1 MPEEMVFCGTAS
13 FKDVDKDELPSGGG
27 KQTQRKEKKKP
38 AAGAGKKENPY
49 ASRGLDKFSMVLA
62 ELESRREKVLRR
74 VEGDDHVMVRF
85 VQSETKGWVPIV
97 VKLPTE
103 EPAAKAE
110 PKKKCKCK
118 PAVRSTPP
126 PTQPSSPPTESTST
140 SPRGDDAIMHV
151 AAAMA
156 TAPAKKKASAAG
168 RWPWGNK
175 AIRPSQYWPFVAV
188 LLLLSLVVFGRMF
201 AICCTSIWWYLVPI
215 LNGDDEGQSVLRR
228 PMAMGKTGRH
238 LGKKASDKK
247 IGEKITWASLPP
259 SHGKKSSSS
268 GDHEMISPRRSHGK
282 KISSSGDHEM
292 ISPRRSHGKKSS
304 SSDDHEVISP
314 TSHAHGKKG

>member
-13 FKDVDKDELPSGGG
+13 FKDVDKGEPMSGGG
-27 KQTQRKEKKKP
+27 KQAQRKEKKKP
-38 AAGAGKKENPY
+38 VTGKKENPY

-74 VEGDDHVMVRF
+74 VDGGDHVMVRF

-110 PKKKCKCK
+110 PKKKCKSK
-118 PAVRSTPP
+118 LAVSSTPP
-126 PTQPSSPPTESTST
+126 PTQPPSPRTEST
-140 SPRGDDAIMHV
+140 SPRGGDDAVKHAAAVTAPAV
-151 AAAMA
+151 AAAP
-156 TAPAKKKASAAG
+156 TKKKASAAG
-168 RWPWGNK
+168 RWSWADK

-215 LNGDDEGQSVLRR
+215 LNGEDGGPRS
-228 PMAMGKTGRH
+228 MGKTGRH

-259 SHGKKSSSS
+259 SHGKKGSS
-268 GDHEMISPRRSHGK
+268 GDHEVISPRG
-282 KISSSGDHEM
+282 
-292 ISPRRSHGKKSS
+292 SHGKKSS
-304 SSDDHEVISP
+304 SGDHEVISP
-314 TSHAHGKKG
+314 RRSRGKKSSSSGDHDVISPRSHAHGKKG

>member
-1 MPEEMVFCGTAS
+1 MVLCGTAS
-13 FKDVDKDELPSGGG
+13 FKDVDKDELMSGGG
-27 KQTQRKEKKKP
+27 KQAQRKEKKKP
-38 AAGAGKKENPY
+38 AAGKKENPY

-74 VEGDDHVMVRF
+74 VDGGDHVMVRF
-85 VQSETKGWVPIV
+85 VQSDTKGWVPIV

-110 PKKKCKCK
+110 SKKKCKFK
-118 PAVRSTPP
+118 LAVSSTPP
-126 PTQPSSPPTESTST
+126 PTQPPSPRTEST
-140 SPRGDDAIMHV
+140 SPRGDDAVLHAAAVTAPVV
-151 AAAMA
+151 AAAP
-156 TAPAKKKASAAG
+156 TKKKASAAG
-168 RWPWGNK
+168 RWSWGNK
-175 AIRPSQYWPFVAV
+175 AIRPSQYWPFLAV

-215 LNGDDEGQSVLRR
+215 LNGEDEGPRS
-228 PMAMGKTGRH
+228 MGKTGRH

-259 SHGKKSSSS
+259 SHGKKGSS
-268 GDHEMISPRRSHGK
+268 GDHEV
-282 KISSSGDHEM
+282 

-304 SSDDHEVISP
+304 SSGDHEVISP
-314 TSHAHGKKG
+314 RSHAHGKKG